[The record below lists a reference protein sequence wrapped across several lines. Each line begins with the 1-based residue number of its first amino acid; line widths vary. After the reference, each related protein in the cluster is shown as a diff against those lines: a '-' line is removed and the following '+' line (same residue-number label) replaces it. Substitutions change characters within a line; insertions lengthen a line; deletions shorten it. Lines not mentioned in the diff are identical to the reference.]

1 MKASKNWVVQKAL
14 LGWKPNPRAESAP
27 KNSVNKKMIQCGARM
42 QIYRFT
48 TIRSH
53 LMRSDG
59 YDHGSFALVRWIWR
73 PGFKLGK
80 KAKDRRGSSSPAKK
94 NFPVTTPVTGVQK
107 TSPNRANHT
116 WFCSFF
122 HKDHEYEISFQRNII
137 ETQKRSKQVSKIKTT
152 TLRLTRIEPK
162 QLPRKHQ
169 NMKWSWMVS
178 RFTWI
183 GLCNVRFELTLLL
196 ATVTLLCFNSLTFLS
211 EKWVI
216 LASGCVVN
224 VFEGIDFVFKWEFLI
239 LEFWEMKKNGASL
252 CYCSCAVFCVSLTLG
267 HWNWGIYL

>member
-1 MKASKNWVVQKAL
+1 MDH
-14 LGWKPNPRAESAP
+14 PRS
-27 KNSVNKKMIQCGARM
+27 
-42 QIYRFT
+42 
-48 TIRSH
+48 
-53 LMRSDG
+53 SDISNG
-59 YDHGSFALVRWIWR
+59 RDLNLRQ
-73 PGFKLGK
+73 
-80 KAKDRRGSSSPAKK
+80 KDRPAYTFFSGETEGFRWQFRSPELI
-94 NFPVTTPVTGVQK
+94 K
-107 TSPNRANHT
+107 TQQNNTIHI
-116 WFCSFF
+116 WFFSFF
-122 HKDHEYEISFQRNII
+122 HKDQEYAISFQRNII

-152 TLRLTRIEPK
+152 TLRLTRIETK

-196 ATVTLLCFNSLTFLS
+196 ATVTLLCFNSVTFLS

-252 CYCSCAVFCVSLTLG
+252 CYYSCAVFSLFSNPRL
-267 HWNWGIYL
+267 WN